1 MVKKRLQNRI
11 AGSRLALPAALAYAI
26 VVWLLGGLI
35 QENRWVQFGLFV
47 LTAYAMA
54 QMNNINA
61 LIRIYSR
68 MVSCRGGFIQLC
80 YAGTITLLFMTYQD
94 KQGTGLT
101 FYAYT
106 LLGMAAIADIR
117 ILYFVPVMWLLTAT
131 QLQSLSGRTLSASIL
146 GILMPFWV
154 MSCWMVWNN
163 GLSSLPSLVAQ
174 WDDFGPLLDF
184 TVLSTSQVATWGLV
198 ANFTVLSTSQ
208 VATWGLVAIAAITG
222 TIHYIRKHRDDKI
235 RTRLLFGFLIWMDL
249 VTVLFLMLQPQFSD
263 MLTGLAIINT
273 APLIGHFIALTST
286 RYTNIYCGILLA
298 ATLLLTIYNLWT
310 I

>member
-68 MVSCRGGFIQLC
+68 MVSCSFIAMSCAACFLFPSLRGGFIQLC

-94 KQGTGLT
+94 KQGSGLT

-198 ANFTVLSTSQ
+198 A
-208 VATWGLVAIAAITG
+208 IAAITG
-222 TIHYIRKHRDDKI
+222 TIHYIRKHRDDRI

-249 VTVLFLMLQPQFSD
+249 TTMLLMMILPAWSD
-263 MLTGLAIINT
+263 MLAGLAIVNT

>member
-11 AGSRLALPAALAYAI
+11 AESKLTLPVALIYA
-26 VVWLLGGLI
+26 VVIWLLGGLI
-35 QENRWVQFGLFV
+35 QGNWWVQFGLFV
-47 LTAYAMA
+47 LAVYIMA

-68 MVSCRGGFIQLC
+68 MVSCSFLAMSCAACFLFPSLRGGFIQLC

-94 KQGTGLT
+94 KQGSGLT

-198 ANFTVLSTSQ
+198 A
-208 VATWGLVAIAAITG
+208 IAAITG
-222 TIHYIRKHRDDKI
+222 TIHYIRKHRDDRI

-249 VTVLFLMLQPQFSD
+249 VTVLFLMLQPQLSD

>member
-1 MVKKRLQNRI
+1 M
-11 AGSRLALPAALAYAI
+11 
-26 VVWLLGGLI
+26 
-35 QENRWVQFGLFV
+35 

-68 MVSCRGGFIQLC
+68 MVSCSFLAMSCAACFLFPSLRGGFIQLC

-94 KQGTGLT
+94 KQGSGLT

-198 ANFTVLSTSQ
+198 A
-208 VATWGLVAIAAITG
+208 IAAITG
-222 TIHYIRKHRDDKI
+222 TIHYIRKHRDDRI

-249 VTVLFLMLQPQFSD
+249 VTVLFLMLQPQLSD

-286 RYTNIYCGILLA
+286 RYTNIYCGMLLA
-298 ATLLLTIYNLWT
+298 ATFLLTVYNLWT

>member
-1 MVKKRLQNRI
+1 MAKKLIQNRI
-11 AGSRLALPAALAYAI
+11 AGSKLALPAALAYAI

-54 QMNNINA
+54 QMNIINA

-68 MVSCRGGFIQLC
+68 MVSCSFIAMSCAACFLFPSLRGGFIQLC
-80 YAGTITLLFMTYQD
+80 YAGTVTLLFMTYQD
-94 KQGTGLT
+94 KQASGLA

-106 LLGMAAIADIR
+106 LLGMAAIADVR
-117 ILYFVPVMWLLTAT
+117 ILYLVPVMWLLTAT

-146 GILMPFWV
+146 GLLMPYWV
-154 MSCWMVWNN
+154 TLCWMGWNN
-163 GLSSLPSLVAQ
+163 DVSSFPGLFVR

-184 TVLSTSQVATWGLV
+184 TALSTSRA
-198 ANFTVLSTSQ
+198 
-208 VATWGLVAIAAITG
+208 ATWGLVAIAAITG
-222 TIHYIRKHRDDKI
+222 TIHYIRKHRDDRI

-249 VTVLFLMLQPQFSD
+249 VTVLFLMLQPQLSD

-286 RYTNIYCGILLA
+286 RYTNIYCGMLLA
-298 ATLLLTIYNLWT
+298 ATLLLTVYNLWT